1 MTDPAARD
9 PEAADAGGGGSAA
22 ARAVIEWGTAA
33 GVTLATAESLTAG
46 LVAAALADVPGSS
59 AVLQGGV
66 VAYQNRIKE
75 GLLGVDPDL
84 LASRGAVD
92 PEVARQMAAGARRA
106 LGADVGVSTTGVAGP
121 EPHQG
126 RPVGTVMVGLAVG
139 PALAPALRT
148 LAPIPT
154 DVVEDDDGAALGL
167 ELHLTGD
174 RAAVRAGTVAR
185 VLALLRALGTPALA
199 ASHPA
204 P

>member
-1 MTDPAARD
+1 MSGPGI
-9 PEAADAGGGGSAA
+9 EASEAVGGGSAD
-22 ARAVIEWGTAA
+22 ARAVIAWGTSA

-46 LVAAALADVPGSS
+46 LVAAALADVPGAS

-66 VAYQNRIKE
+66 VAYQNTVKTD
-75 GLLGVDPDL
+75 LLDVDPDL

-106 LGADVGVSTTGVAGP
+106 LGADVGASTTGVAGP
-121 EPHQG
+121 ESHQG

-139 PALAPALRT
+139 PVLAPALRA
-148 LAPIPT
+148 LAPAPT

-174 RAAVRAGTVAR
+174 RAAVRAGTVER
-185 VLALLRALGTPALA
+185 VLALLRALGTPPLA
-199 ASHPA
+199 AGHPA

>member
-1 MTDPAARD
+1 MIA
-9 PEAADAGGGGSAA
+9 
-22 ARAVIEWGTAA
+22 WGTSA

-46 LVAAALADVPGSS
+46 LVAAALADVPGAS

-66 VAYQNRIKE
+66 VAYQNTVKTD
-75 GLLGVDPDL
+75 LLDVDPDL

-106 LGADVGVSTTGVAGP
+106 LGADVGASTTGVAGP
-121 EPHQG
+121 ESHQG

-139 PALAPALRT
+139 PVLAPALRA
-148 LAPIPT
+148 LAPAPT

-174 RAAVRAGTVAR
+174 RAAVRAGTVER
-185 VLALLRALGTPALA
+185 VLALLRALGTPPLA
-199 ASHPA
+199 AGHPA